1 MALKKKNRQRMS
13 YRKGSHSHF
22 QGGKMSL
29 EVQGFLRLPQVLQ
42 LIPVSKATWWNGC
55 KLGRFPKPYKLAPRI
70 TAWKVSEIQQC
81 LQQFKPSSSD

>member
-1 MALKKKNRQRMS
+1 
-13 YRKGSHSHF
+13 
-22 QGGKMSL
+22 MSL

-55 KLGRFPKPYKLAPRI
+55 KSGRFPKPYKLAPRI